1 MVGFGSGHSGCG
13 LEWAILNGLKMG
25 WVRRVG
31 WLTHIFHT
39 QKKKKK
45 KKNQKNDNF
54 LRENESNKRI
64 RLYVTN
70 LLLYM

>member
-1 MVGFGSGHSGCG
+1 MANGRIWVGSFGLRARMGHFKRV
-13 LEWAILNGLKMG
+13 ENGLG

-31 WLTHIFHT
+31 LTHIFHT
-39 QKKKKK
+39 HKK
-45 KKNQKNDNF
+45 KKNANF
-54 LRENESNKRI
+54 LRENESNQII